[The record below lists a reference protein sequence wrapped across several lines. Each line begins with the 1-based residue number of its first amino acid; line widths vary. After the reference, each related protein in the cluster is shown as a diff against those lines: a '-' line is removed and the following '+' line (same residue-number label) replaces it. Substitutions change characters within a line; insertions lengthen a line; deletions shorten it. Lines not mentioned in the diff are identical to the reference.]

1 MKKVS
6 KPIGIVKLFD
16 DSPFGHNRSSSFIR
30 IAFVILIS
38 LANTSLA
45 NAQDSL
51 HVFYCRNKSYTVPNN
66 WKTNDSLCVDWTE
79 GHSCM
84 YFNHSNSI
92 LNMTCHGMS
101 TSLNLAK
108 ATNTLALDTLSY
120 NYLQIIHAVQ
130 VSEKDTLIKVEVLNY
145 KAPESP
151 LEITIYYF
159 DHCTDDYLKLIY
171 QIGVLNRKWD

>member
-1 MKKVS
+1 MKAILLV
-6 KPIGIVKLFD
+6 
-16 DSPFGHNRSSSFIR
+16 FI
-30 IAFVILIS
+30 FLGS
-38 LANTSLA
+38 LPLA

-51 HVFYCRNKSYTVPNN
+51 HVFFCRNKSYTVPNN
-66 WKTNDSLCVDWTE
+66 WETKDSLFVDWTE
-79 GHSCM
+79 GHSCV
-84 YFNHSNSI
+84 YYNHSNSI

-101 TSLNLAK
+101 TTLNLSK
-108 ATNTLALDTLSY
+108 APNTKYFDTLSY

-130 VSEKDTLIKVEVLNY
+130 VLEEDTLTKVEVLNY

>member
-1 MKKVS
+1 MK
-6 KPIGIVKLFD
+6 
-16 DSPFGHNRSSSFIR
+16 
-30 IAFVILIS
+30 AILLVFTLLGS
-38 LANTSLA
+38 LPLV

-51 HVFYCRNKSYTVPNN
+51 HVFFCRNKSYTVPNN

-79 GHSCM
+79 GHSCV
-84 YFNHSNSI
+84 YYNHSNSI

-101 TSLNLAK
+101 TTLNLSK
-108 ATNTLALDTLSY
+108 APNTKYFDTLSY

-130 VSEKDTLIKVEVLNY
+130 VLEEDTLTKLEVLNY

-159 DHCTDDYLKLIY
+159 DHCTDEYLKLIY

>member
-1 MKKVS
+1 MKKLS
-6 KPIGIVKLFD
+6 KPISIVQVFN
-16 DSPFGHNRSSSFIR
+16 DSLIGHNRSSSFIR
-30 IAFVILIS
+30 IVFVIL
-38 LANTSLA
+38 TSLA
-45 NAQDSL
+45 STPLVNAQDPL
-51 HVFYCRNKSYTVPNN
+51 NVFFCRNKSYSVPNN
-66 WKTNDSLCVDWTE
+66 WRTNDSLCVDWTE
-79 GHSCM
+79 GHSCV
-84 YFNHSNSI
+84 YYNHSNSI

-101 TSLNLAK
+101 TSLNLSK
-108 ATNTLALDTLSY
+108 APNTKHFDTLSY

-130 VSEKDTLIKVEVLNY
+130 VLEEDTITKVEVLNY